1 MKLKN
6 YQQLRV
12 KVLCFA
18 NEDAIRTSGE
28 EYGTSWDQEMWGDG
42 SSF

>member
-6 YQQLRV
+6 YQTLRIAV
-12 KVLCFA
+12 VNLA
-18 NEDAIRTSGE
+18 IEDAIRTSGE
-28 EYGTSWDQEMWGDG
+28 EFGMSWDEAMWGDG